1 MAKEALS
8 PEEQEAADKLKAES
22 NTEETKIDQI
32 GKDVAGVTEM
42 LKSHVEKT
50 EKAEDKGDG
59 EEEKAIDYSAINPE
73 ELAKSLV
80 ESDDKEKTVDFIS
93 RLTEGCNLMP
103 QDMIGEDGEPFVS
116 ADMMKSLEEAS
127 DEGKKYLSGILYAMQ
142 EGNER
147 NAKLAAVNMQM
158 MSTLTKAIQD
168 QNGVVADLAKSF
180 ASKTVETKIPD
191 KSTELPEF
199 TEENSNT
206 AKSVDTADDTPA
218 LIHRDIAM
226 RAIKKSF
233 PSSAGTE
240 SYIKQTT
247 YGDLVARI
255 GYEKAIKE
263 IPLDD
268 AEMIR
273 SDLQIN

>member
-1 MAKEALS
+1 MGKELS
-8 PEEQEAADKLKAES
+8 VEEQEAADKLKAES
-22 NTEETKIDQI
+22 KTEDTKIDQI

-50 EKAEDKGDG
+50 EKAEDDGDG
-59 EEEKAIDYSAINPE
+59 EEEKPIDYSAINPE

-116 ADMMKSLEEAS
+116 AEMMKSLEEAS
-127 DEGKKYLSGILYAMQ
+127 DEGKQYLSGILYAMQ

-147 NAKLAAVNMQM
+147 NAKLASVNMHL
-158 MSTLTKAIQD
+158 MSSLTKAIQD

-191 KSTELPEF
+191 KTADLPEF

-218 LIHRDIAM
+218 LIHRDVGM
-226 RAIKKSF
+226 RAVKKSF
-233 PSSAGTE
+233 VSSDPAQ
-240 SYIKQTT
+240 YRKQTE
-247 YGDLVARI
+247 YC
-255 GYEKAIKE
+255 EKISSVGFETA
-263 IPLDD
+263 
-268 AEMIR
+268 M
-273 SDLQIN
+273 LQIPIEDMNIIKANLV